1 MRDRRMRS
9 FDLET
14 CVEHYQFRNLKGR
27 SFLTEIFSQD
37 LGSFLPDEER
47 RTIGVGAQV
56 VGTDA
61 QVNALEV
68 LGAWTRVKIV
78 KATKER

>member
-1 MRDRRMRS
+1 MRNL
-9 FDLET
+9 DLDT
-14 CVEHYQFRNLKGR
+14 CVKHNQFQNLKSR

-47 RTIGVGAQV
+47 RTISVGAQV
-56 VGTDA
+56 VGIDA

-68 LGAWTRVKIV
+68 LGAWTLVKIV
-78 KATKER
+78 KATEGR